1 MSPFGEGGQGGRRR
15 PPRRARDKRWG
26 TGVRR
31 GAPGVWLPPA
41 KFRNGIWGV
50 RHRHRPT
57 TPRGGTRDGTPGRRA
72 LRGWLRRAAAIAL
85 GQRRTA
91 ERLRQRGWNRSRGH
105 PKRGQQRRTIPQSAL
120 RLTAPFAQGS
130 LWGRG
135 MRIAASAP
143 TESPINH
150 PSQPARSEASEPAAA
165 RDGRESAQGPS
176 QKGTA
181 PRLPRQR
188 LAKRKAR
195 KEQLVKFDFCPTTSE
210 FSTAYEVRKPQQG
223 SARAHVGAALIEQDS
238 LGPHPVVQED
248 AERPG
253 CTTRTRFFF

>member
-1 MSPFGEGGQGGRRR
+1 MWYLYLGDTPFSHLETVCRTTCTRSASSSWRRGLAFRKRRIFSLSMLSSFPFRWLHDTPPAAPSASNGERRSGGGQKMSPFGEGGQGGRRR

-105 PKRGQQRRTIPQSAL
+105 PKRGQQRRTIPQSAC
-120 RLTAPFAQGS
+120 G
-130 LWGRG
+130 
-135 MRIAASAP
+135 
-143 TESPINH
+143 
-150 PSQPARSEASEPAAA
+150 
-165 RDGRESAQGPS
+165 
-176 QKGTA
+176 
-181 PRLPRQR
+181 
-188 LAKRKAR
+188 
-195 KEQLVKFDFCPTTSE
+195 
-210 FSTAYEVRKPQQG
+210 
-223 SARAHVGAALIEQDS
+223 
-238 LGPHPVVQED
+238 
-248 AERPG
+248 
-253 CTTRTRFFF
+253 

>member
-1 MSPFGEGGQGGRRR
+1 M
-15 PPRRARDKRWG
+15 
-26 TGVRR
+26 
-31 GAPGVWLPPA
+31 WLPPA

-181 PRLPRQR
+181 PRLPGQR